1 MTVTV
6 APQTFRFVK
15 FDSAVVKRVAEELT
29 ALLDMQQPLHI
40 EIDETTPLG
49 RVSATFGTE
58 SHDAINIDDAINIK
72 VESGAFEDSKR
83 PREQSE
89 VATAIN
95 LGRILLR
102 VRDRL
107 HGGFAEAPA
116 DEDLALR
123 QMAAWE
129 TYCAGRLS
137 RLGLKVNQQRW
148 IYNFRNRHGFTDAA
162 DAAFAEIWAAEA
174 LTWGELEALSTASA
188 ACAAS

>member
-1 MTVTV
+1 MTITV

-15 FDSAVVKRVAEELT
+15 FDSAVVTRVAQELT
-29 ALLDMQQPLHI
+29 AMLEMQQPLHI

-49 RVSATFGTE
+49 RVRAAL
-58 SHDAINIDDAINIK
+58 DADGAITVH

-107 HGGFAEAPA
+107 EGGFGEAPA
-116 DEDLALR
+116 DDDLALR

-162 DAAFAEIWAAEA
+162 DAAFAQIWSADA
-174 LTWGELEALSTASA
+174 LTWGELEAISTT
-188 ACAAS
+188 CAT

>member
-6 APQTFRFVK
+6 APETFRFVK
-15 FDSAVVKRVAEELT
+15 FDAAVVMRVAEEL
-29 ALLDMQQPLHI
+29 AASLDMQQPLHI

-49 RVSATFGTE
+49 RVSATFGAGAGDTI
-58 SHDAINIDDAINIK
+58 SIK

-89 VATAIN
+89 MATAIN

-107 HGGFAEAPA
+107 YGGFGEAPA

-123 QMAAWE
+123 QMAA
-129 TYCAGRLS
+129 
-137 RLGLKVNQQRW
+137 
-148 IYNFRNRHGFTDAA
+148 
-162 DAAFAEIWAAEA
+162 
-174 LTWGELEALSTASA
+174 
-188 ACAAS
+188 

>member
-6 APQTFRFVK
+6 APETFRFVK
-15 FDSAVVKRVAEELT
+15 FDAAVVTRVAEGL
-29 ALLDMQQPLHI
+29 AASLDMQQPLHI

-49 RVSATFGTE
+49 RVSATFGRG
-58 SHDAINIDDAINIK
+58 SDDMISIK

-89 VATAIN
+89 VATAVN

-107 HGGFAEAPA
+107 HGGFGEAPA

-148 IYNFRNRHGFTDAA
+148 VYNFRNRHGFTDAA
-162 DAAFAEIWAAEA
+162 DAAFEQIWAADG
-174 LTWGELEALSTASA
+174 LTWGELEAISST
-188 ACAAS
+188 CAT

>member
-15 FDSAVVKRVAEELT
+15 FDSAVVTRLAEEL
-29 ALLDMQQPLHI
+29 AAALDMRQPLHVD
-40 EIDETTPLG
+40 IDETTPLG
-49 RVSATFGTE
+49 RVRATFGPLP
-58 SHDAINIDDAINIK
+58 DDTITVS

-83 PREQSE
+83 PREQSDT
-89 VATAIN
+89 ATSIN

-107 HGGFAEAPA
+107 RGGFGEAPA
-116 DEDLALR
+116 DDELELR

-137 RLGLKVNQQRW
+137 RLGLKVNRQRW
-148 IYNFRNRHGFTDAA
+148 VYNFRNRHGFTDTA
-162 DAAFAEIWAAEA
+162 DAAFAQLWDADA
-174 LTWGELEALSTASA
+174 LTWGQLEAISSQ
-188 ACAAS
+188 AAS

>member
-15 FDSAVVKRVAEELT
+15 FDSAVVTRVAQEL
-29 ALLDMQQPLHI
+29 AAMLDMQQPLHI

-49 RVSATFGTE
+49 RISATFGTAA
-58 SHDAINIDDAINIK
+58 HDTITIK

-107 HGGFAEAPA
+107 HGGFGEAPA

-129 TYCAGRLS
+129 TYCAGRLT

-148 IYNFRNRHGFTDAA
+148 VYNFRNRHGFTDAA
-162 DAAFAEIWAAEA
+162 DAAFAKIWSTDA
-174 LTWGELEALSTASA
+174 LTWGELEALSTA
-188 ACAAS
+188 CTT

>member
-6 APQTFRFVK
+6 SPQTFRFVN
-15 FDSAVVKRVAEELT
+15 FDSAVVERVAEELT
-29 ALLDMQQPLHI
+29 ASLGMSQPLHI

-49 RVSATFGTE
+49 RVRAAFG
-58 SHDAINIDDAINIK
+58 AGDDDLITVN

-83 PREQSE
+83 PRSQSE

-107 HGGFAEAPA
+107 HGGFGEAPP
-116 DEDLALR
+116 DDDLALR

-129 TYCAGRLS
+129 TYCAGRLT
-137 RLGLKVNQQRW
+137 RLGLKVNEQRW
-148 IYNFRNRHGFTDAA
+148 LYNFRNRHGFTDTA
-162 DAAFAEIWAAEA
+162 DAAFAQLWAADA
-174 LTWGELEALSTASA
+174 LTWGELEAISSA
-188 ACAAS
+188 AATPA

>member
-1 MTVTV
+1 MSVTV
-6 APQTFRFVK
+6 APETFRFVK
-15 FDSAVVKRVAEELT
+15 FDSDVIARVAEMLVGT
-29 ALLDMQQPLHI
+29 LGIDRPVHV

-49 RVSATFGTE
+49 RVRATFGPDSGDTIHI
-58 SHDAINIDDAINIK
+58 S
-72 VESGAFEDSKR
+72 VESGAFEDSRR

-89 VATAIN
+89 VATAVS

-107 HGGFAEAPA
+107 QGGFGEAPA
-116 DEDLALR
+116 DDDLALR

-148 IYNFRNRHGFTDAA
+148 LYNFRNRHGFTDAA
-162 DAAFAEIWAAEA
+162 DAAFAKIWAANG
-174 LTWGELEALSTASA
+174 LTWGELEAISSA
-188 ACAAS
+188 AAALATA

>member
-6 APQTFRFVK
+6 APQAFRFVK
-15 FDSAVVKRVAEELT
+15 FDSAVVTRVAEELT
-29 ALLDMQQPLHI
+29 AALDMQQSLHI

-49 RVSATFGTE
+49 RVRADLGA
-58 SHDAINIDDAINIK
+58 DGAITVH

-107 HGGFAEAPA
+107 HGGFGEAPA
-116 DEDLALR
+116 DDDLTLR

-162 DAAFAEIWAAEA
+162 DAAFARIWEADA
-174 LTWGELEALSTASA
+174 LTWGELEAISG
-188 ACAAS
+188 ACATTTP